1 MSVRSLGDWS
11 PLDLDSDPIHADP
24 EKIDEA
30 QKRYHKISDT
40 IKDAVATL
48 EKVVQQGSDSLAGQY
63 VETLQK
69 DAGDVKDSLSKAS
82 TRYDDVADQIKI
94 YQPHLNDGLRDTA
107 TALSDAHHAQ
117 DDQTKA
123 KAMPDGQK
131 DAHGTLSP
139 DEQQKQDAKS
149 KASAAADDKLSA
161 AKSRLNNALDALN
174 TAGKTLGDAV
184 NCKNYDDGLSDSL
197 KDKIDAVFEI
207 IGKIFGIIGMILGVL
222 AILIP
227 GVDLLAIGAL
237 AAGAVSLISSSVLYA
252 NGDGSLLDVILG
264 AVGVGLGG
272 LGFAAGAI
280 GKTMSGIAKGIW
292 NTKPPGPNLTNIA
305 GKVWGIKPGG
315 MKPPGTAAI
324 GPNDLMPAEFANL
337 PDGFWNSQGAAFK
350 GAWQMYAQVGN
361 GEQGFLQFLK
371 DFAGSVG
378 GWKSASD
385 LNAILKWA
393 NYKISPVWYL
403 WGLGNGVFNAGN
415 LLITGGELKSWFPA
429 VNPPGYGS

>member
-1 MSVRSLGDWS
+1 
-11 PLDLDSDPIHADP
+11 
-24 EKIDEA
+24 
-30 QKRYHKISDT
+30 
-40 IKDAVATL
+40 
-48 EKVVQQGSDSLAGQY
+48 
-63 VETLQK
+63 
-69 DAGDVKDSLSKAS
+69 
-82 TRYDDVADQIKI
+82 
-94 YQPHLNDGLRDTA
+94 
-107 TALSDAHHAQ
+107 
-117 DDQTKA
+117 
-123 KAMPDGQK
+123 MPDGQK

-139 DEQQKQDAKS
+139 EEQQKQDAKS
-149 KASAAADDKLSA
+149 KASAAAGDKMSA
-161 AKSRLNNALDALN
+161 AKKRLNNALDALN
-174 TAGKTLGDAV
+174 VAGKTLGDAV

-237 AAGAVSLISSSVLYA
+237 AAGVVSLISSSVLYA
-252 NGDGSLLDVILG
+252 DGDGSLLDVILG

-280 GKTMSGIAKGIW
+280 GKTMTGVAKGIW
-292 NTKPPGPNLTNIA
+292 NIKPPGPNLTNIA

-324 GPNDLMPAEFANL
+324 QPNDLMPGEFANL

-350 GAWQMYAQVGN
+350 GAWQMYAQIGT
-361 GEQGFLQFLK
+361 GKGGSGFLQFLK
-371 DFAGSVG
+371 DLAGSAG

-393 NYKISPVWYL
+393 NYNISPVWYL
-403 WGLGNGVFNAGN
+403 WGAGNGVFNAGN
-415 LLITGGELKSWFPA
+415 LLITGGELQSWFPA